1 MTAHF
6 LEVVE
11 PDSVVVD
18 QFVDLSLG
26 LPLVQ
31 PVVDAPDQRPVGS
44 HEQIDIDEFAVALGS
59 DLAAV
64 LIDRAHVRPG
74 FLHVFK
80 RGSHLAW
87 DFLALLVVGD
97 RSGEHESDQEYA
109 AGQNQRDVGEV
120 DETFEV
126 QTVTEQDFHRKH
138 GEHEGDRGEQQLPL
152 LHSSTP

>member
-1 MTAHF
+1 MATQF
-6 LEVVE
+6 LEFVE
-11 PDSVVVD
+11 TNSVVVD
-18 QFVDLSLG
+18 QLVDVILG
-26 LPLVQ
+26 LPLIQ

-44 HEQIDIDEFAVALGS
+44 HEQVDVDEFPVALGG
-59 DLAAV
+59 DLAAILV
-64 LIDRAHVRPG
+64 DRTHVRPG